1 MAFHV
6 MRHFCDFSCAIIA
19 PSNENKG
26 GAEMNDLL
34 NLNELN
40 ESELE
45 TVSGG
50 RILPRPTLDPDGKPS
65 EGGATGSW

>member
-1 MAFHV
+1 
-6 MRHFCDFSCAIIA
+6 
-19 PSNENKG
+19 
-26 GAEMNDLL
+26 MNDLL